1 MASQGDIRVLLI
13 MNAVLSFVFSTIVVT
28 GLAFIDVV
36 AFTWRTVG
44 VATIGLMVL
53 TYFVTIR

>member
-1 MASQGDIRVLLI
+1 MASQGDPRVLLV
-13 MNAVLSFVFSTIVVT
+13 MNAILSFVFSTIVVT

-36 AFTWRTVG
+36 TFTWRTVG
-44 VATIGLMVL
+44 VATIALMVL